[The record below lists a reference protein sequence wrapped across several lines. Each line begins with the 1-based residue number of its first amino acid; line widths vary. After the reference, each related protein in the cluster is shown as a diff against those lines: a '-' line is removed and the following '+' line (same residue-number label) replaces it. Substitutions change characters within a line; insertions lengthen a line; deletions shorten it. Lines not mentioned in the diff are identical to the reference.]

1 MKSKILLLMGF
12 LLIVVVTV
20 THATGERDNLKGLKG
35 VFMVIDPLSPDLEK
49 RGVSRDELQR
59 RLVVKLRE
67 AGIGILSVK
76 NASTTPGQ
84 PILQLKVASVKNT
97 TGHGFLIQLWM
108 NEKVM
113 FERDKNRI
121 VHGITWIQT
130 TIAFDG
136 ELQSRGVYDSVDEVL
151 NEFINDYLAANP
163 K

>member
-1 MKSKILLLMGF
+1 MKRKILILMAF
-12 LLIVVVTV
+12 LLIAMVTV
-20 THATGERDNLKGLKG
+20 AHATGERDNLKGLKG
-35 VFMVIDPLSPDLEK
+35 VFLVIDPLSADLEK

-84 PILQLKVASVKNT
+84 PILQLKVASVKKT

-108 NEKVM
+108 NEKVI
-113 FERDKNRI
+113 FDRDRNRI

-130 TIAFDG
+130 TIEFDG
-136 ELQSRGVYDSVDEVL
+136 DLQARGIYGSADEVL

>member
-1 MKSKILLLMGF
+1 MKRTILMFMGF
-12 LLIVVVTV
+12 LLGAMVTV
-20 THATGERDNLKGLKG
+20 AHATGERDNLKGLKG
-35 VFMVIDPLSPDLEK
+35 VFLVIDPLSTDLEK
-49 RGVSRDELQR
+49 RDVSRDELHR
-59 RLVVKLRE
+59 RLVVKLRD

-84 PILQLKVASVKNT
+84 PILQLKIASVKNT
-97 TGHGFLIQLWM
+97 TGHGLLIQLWM

-113 FERDKNRI
+113 FERDRNRI

-136 ELQSRGVYDSVDEVL
+136 ELQSRRIYDSVDEVL